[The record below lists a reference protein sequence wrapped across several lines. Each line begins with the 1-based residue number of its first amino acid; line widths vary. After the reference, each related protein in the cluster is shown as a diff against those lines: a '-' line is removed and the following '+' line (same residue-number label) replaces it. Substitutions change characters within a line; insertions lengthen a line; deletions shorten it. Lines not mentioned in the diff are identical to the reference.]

1 MKIENLNVV
10 NEEGLNDVLF
20 HSPEIDRE
28 TSGKITGFASID
40 KPWLK
45 YYDLDF
51 DESQIPEMSIYQLAY
66 ESNKNN
72 LDETAID
79 MRISKNSFKRSM
91 AKISY
96 GDFFKRIEM
105 SAKASSAIGI
115 KEDDIV
121 PIILPNVPEARV
133 LIYSN
138 SVLGSISYPVSPL
151 MPANL
156 LEKFIYENEIKN
168 IFLFSAFYEK
178 YRKVLKSTPLENII
192 LLDGSE
198 SLLKYIRRL
207 KSISD
212 LFNSDK
218 KKIYKDNSKIIS
230 WDDYSSFGE
239 GKEAVTPVFRSD
251 KVAAIIG
258 TSGTTGSPKGVC
270 LTDRNINSA
279 ALSYKNGKFFED
291 KHFLDALLP
300 SIGYGISLLHFQTVS
315 SKKVYLIPELVTDK
329 FPKMLEVLGN
339 ESIKEGGEINFTGGP
354 VHYINLLSSDLFKSG
369 KLPKTQN
376 LVSGGAS
383 LPSEVERQL
392 NKVDE
397 GYTED
402 GVNEEIV
409 VRGGYGLSE
418 DTAVGTYSKRGSYK
432 FGSIGIPAAYQTI
445 SIFKPDTDE
454 ELPYGEVGEICIT
467 GPCVMKEYL
476 NNSSETE
483 KVIKIHKDGNRWIH
497 TKDIGYMDE
506 DGHLFH
512 VERLKN
518 IFMRTGFNVHP
529 KKIAEFINTI
539 SFVKNCAVIGFEHPK
554 EQCVPIAFVELDE
567 SVISDYSEND
577 IQEVLHNY
585 CFKNLEETSVPYRFV
600 IVDSLPINVGGK
612 IDLIRLKNESEIDL
626 FKDNSKILKKIKFN
640 RK

>member
-1 MKIENLNVV
+1 MKVENLKVV
-10 NEEGLNDVLF
+10 STDELSNILS
-20 HSPEIDRE
+20 HSSKVDRE
-28 TSGKITGFASID
+28 ASRKLTGYPSID

-45 YYDLDF
+45 YYDTDF
-51 DESQIPEMSIYQLAY
+51 DESQIPEISIYQLAY
-66 ESNKNN
+66 EANKDN
-72 LDETAID
+72 LDDIAID
-79 MRISKNSFKRSM
+79 MRISKNSFKKSM

-96 GDFFKRIEM
+96 DKFFKRIEM
-105 SAKASSAIGI
+105 SAKASSVIGI
-115 KEDDIV
+115 KEDEIV
-121 PIILPNVPEARV
+121 PIILPNVPEARI
-133 LIYSN
+133 LIYSD

-151 MPANL
+151 MPANQ
-156 LEKFIYENEIKN
+156 LEQLINENEIKN
-168 IFLFSAFYEK
+168 LFLFSAFYEK
-178 YRKVLKSTPLENII
+178 YGKVLKKTSLENIV

-198 SLLKYIRRL
+198 SLPRYIRSL
-207 KSISD
+207 KSVSD
-212 LFNSDK
+212 LFDSSK
-218 KKIYKDNSKIIS
+218 KEIFKDNSKVIS
-230 WDDYSSFGE
+230 WNEYSSY
-239 GKEAVTPVFRSD
+239 GKNMKKIEPVFKEN

-258 TSGTTGSPKGVC
+258 TSGTTGFPKGVC

-300 SIGYGISLLHFQTVS
+300 SIGYGISILHYQTVS
-315 SKKVYLIPELVTDK
+315 GKKVYLIPELVTDK
-329 FPKMLEVLGN
+329 FPELLDVLGN

-383 LPSEVERQL
+383 LPAEVERQL

-402 GVNEEIV
+402 GINEEIV

-454 ELPYGEVGEICIT
+454 ELSYGETGEICIT

-476 NNSSETE
+476 NNPSETE
-483 KVIKIHKDGNRWIH
+483 KVVKIHRDGNRWIH

-506 DGHLFH
+506 DGHVFH
-512 VERLKN
+512 VERIKN

-529 KKIAEFINTI
+529 SKIAEFINTI
-539 SFVKNCAVIGFEHPK
+539 PFVKNSAVIGFDHPK
-554 EQCVPIAFVELDE
+554 EQCVPIAFVELNDL
-567 SVISDYSEND
+567 VPADYSLDD
-577 IQEVLHNY
+577 IQDILYDY

-600 IVDSLPINVGGK
+600 IVDSLPINLGGK
-612 IDLIRLKNESEIDL
+612 IDLIRIKEESGIDL
-626 FKDNSKILKKIKFN
+626 FNDNSKVLKKINFSK
-640 RK
+640 